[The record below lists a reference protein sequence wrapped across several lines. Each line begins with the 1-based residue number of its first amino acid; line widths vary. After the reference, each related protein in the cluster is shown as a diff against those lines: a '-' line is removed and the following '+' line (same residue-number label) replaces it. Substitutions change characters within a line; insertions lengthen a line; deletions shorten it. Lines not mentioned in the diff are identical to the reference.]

1 MTGAAVL
8 RAPMRARD
16 RPDVPA
22 GTGAAFGLRHGVVGI
37 GGTLDPPPAD
47 LDDALARAPT
57 LRARRQLERFADV
70 PEGAFLW
77 TRDPNGHSWLGR
89 VTGPWRYETS
99 AAARACGIHHVRS
112 ATWADRPVPDPDVPA
127 AVRRSFDRG
136 GLNLQ
141 RIREADVRSVAA
153 LWRVIAPGV

>member
-37 GGTLDPPPAD
+37 GGAPGPPPRD

-70 PEGAFLW
+70 PDGAFVW
-77 TRDPNGHSWLGR
+77 TRDPDGHLWLGLLA
-89 VTGPWRYETS
+89 GPWRYDPS
-99 AAARACGIHHVRS
+99 AGARACGIHHVRP
-112 ATWADRPVPDPDVPA
+112 ATWAERPVAYADVPG

-141 RIREADVRSVAA
+141 RIRAADVDRVAA
-153 LWRVIAPGV
+153 LWEAIAPEA